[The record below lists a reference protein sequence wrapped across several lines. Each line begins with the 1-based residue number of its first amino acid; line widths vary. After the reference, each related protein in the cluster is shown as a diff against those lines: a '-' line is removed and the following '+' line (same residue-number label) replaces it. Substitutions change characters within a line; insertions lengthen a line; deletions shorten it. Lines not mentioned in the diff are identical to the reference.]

1 MGAWLVGRKFG
12 SHSTSRKIAGTI
24 RGAMPPKSYIT
35 SEDRKTLTELQ
46 KEKSI
51 TILPADK
58 GKATFVVDARE
69 CGDRVKGLLY
79 VEKI

>member
-1 MGAWLVGRKFG
+1 MGAWLVGREFG

-24 RGAMPPKSYIT
+24 RGTKPPKSNMT
-35 SEDRKTLTELQ
+35 TEDRKTLTELQ

-58 GKATFVVDARE
+58 GKATFVVDAKER
-69 CGDRVKGLLY
+69 GDKVKGLLC